1 MNTYLLCIKVVRHH
15 HHTPKRFPHMSFLW
29 GSDCESW
36 IFFSIPLSVCAIGIR
51 LSQSLDTFVSLIHSE
66 KKKMW
71 CLLLGQ
77 GGREYF
83 EGDFLFCFV
92 CFGFFCNLKDL
103 LFVMF
108 KTISNHSII
117 VLFNM

>member
-1 MNTYLLCIKVVRHH
+1 M
-15 HHTPKRFPHMSFLW
+15 
-29 GSDCESW
+29 
-36 IFFSIPLSVCAIGIR
+36 CAIGIR

-71 CLLLGQ
+71 CLVLGQ
-77 GGREYF
+77 GGREDF
-83 EGDFLFCFV
+83 EGDFWFGLVWFFCL
-92 CFGFFCNLKDL
+92 GFFCNLKNL

>member
-36 IFFSIPLSVCAIGIR
+36 IFFLIPLSVCAIGIR

-66 KKKMW
+66 KKKCGVCFW
-71 CLLLGQ
+71 DRV
-77 GGREYF
+77 GGSILREI
-83 EGDFLFCFV
+83 FCFV
-92 CFGFFCNLKDL
+92 LFVLGFF
-103 LFVMF
+103 V
-108 KTISNHSII
+108 T
-117 VLFNM
+117 